1 MKKKLEAD
9 LISIAHRVLKLKGKE
24 DTILLHQEAQK
35 LYEKLSVLRFYEE
48 NINILQKE
56 ISIEQLESKLEN
68 PVVVETIL
76 PIIETPESK
85 AEVVVVKTK
94 IQNEEEKSE
103 ETVTPINEEPK
114 VEIETQEEE
123 TIIAKEELAALEDTE
138 TQTETI
144 TITEEEIEEVA
155 TPAFIPSF
163 EFTPEEEEEKH
174 EVISVKETIQEV
186 NSPVS
191 KQISLEDFLDSNY
204 KEPEFVK
211 VDDVPSEITT
221 ATEPVFEAPTVPDNS
236 TASTSTEPKVMS
248 LNDTL
253 LKGINVG
260 LNDRIAFVKHL
271 FGGSNEDFNR
281 VISQLNTINT
291 FAEAK
296 NFVEDL
302 VKPDYNNWKNK
313 EDYAERF
320 MEIVE
325 KKFN

>member
-1 MKKKLEAD
+1 
-9 LISIAHRVLKLKGKE
+9 
-24 DTILLHQEAQK
+24 
-35 LYEKLSVLRFYEE
+35 
-48 NINILQKE
+48 
-56 ISIEQLESKLEN
+56 LEN

-236 TASTSTEPKVMS
+236 NASTSTEPKVMS